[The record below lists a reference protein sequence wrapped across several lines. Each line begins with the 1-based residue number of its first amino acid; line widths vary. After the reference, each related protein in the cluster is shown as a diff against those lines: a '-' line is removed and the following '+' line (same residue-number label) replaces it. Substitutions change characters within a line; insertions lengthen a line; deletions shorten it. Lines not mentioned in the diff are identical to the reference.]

1 MWNKTK
7 EYAQIIAFTLGW
19 TLFMLV
25 GMFGALSLRGD
36 IKFDGSFNA
45 TLGNLLAV
53 FVMITLLTIVYKS
66 NKK

>member
-7 EYAQIIAFTLGW
+7 SYAQIIAFTLGW

-36 IKFDGSFNA
+36 IKFDESF
-45 TLGNLLAV
+45 TRILGNLLAV
-53 FVMITLLTIVYKS
+53 FVMITLITIVYRANRK
-66 NKK
+66 